1 MCYYNN
7 TKRKGD
13 KIMNLTNMTMEELF
27 QMQTE
32 LSNEIDRRVK
42 AEEQTAIKEFIEAFT
57 KLNQMAITVTY
68 EDYDDTYTLIN
79 PDRFH
84 FTSL

>member
-1 MCYYNN
+1 
-7 TKRKGD
+7 
-13 KIMNLTNMTMEELF
+13 MNLKNMTMEELC
-27 QMQTE
+27 QMKTE
-32 LSNEIDRRVK
+32 LYDEIERRVK
-42 AEEQTAIKEFIEAFT
+42 AEEQAAIKEFIEAFT
-57 KLNQMAITVTY
+57 KLNQMAVTVTY

>member
-1 MCYYNN
+1 
-7 TKRKGD
+7 
-13 KIMNLTNMTMEELF
+13 MNFTNMTMEELN
-27 QMQTE
+27 QIKAE
-32 LSNEIDRRVK
+32 IYDEIDRRVK
-42 AEEQTAIKEFIEAFT
+42 AEEQKAIKEFLDAFT
-57 KLNQMAITVTY
+57 KLVEMAITVTY

>member
-1 MCYYNN
+1 
-7 TKRKGD
+7 
-13 KIMNLTNMTMEELF
+13 MNLKNMTMEELC
-27 QMQTE
+27 QMKTE
-32 LSNEIDRRVK
+32 LYDEIERRVK
-42 AEEQTAIKEFIEAFT
+42 TEEQAAIKEFIEAFT

-79 PDRFH
+79 PERFH